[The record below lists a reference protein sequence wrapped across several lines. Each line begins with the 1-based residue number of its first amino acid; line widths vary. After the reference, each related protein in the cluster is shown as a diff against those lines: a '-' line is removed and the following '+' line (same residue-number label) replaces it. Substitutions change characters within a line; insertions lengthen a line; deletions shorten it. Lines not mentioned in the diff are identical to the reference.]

1 MLLKMRRESIAAAA
15 IAMVCVAAPMRAQS
29 ATVPLPTYR
38 ARVLGVFNAQTG
50 DPIEGAS
57 VTDILSGT
65 SALTTV
71 TGTVSL
77 AFLPDSGSMIRIQ
90 KIGYKP
96 AMAMV
101 AISPRDT
108 VPITVLLNPTTTTLP
123 AVVTSDSSPHYI
135 SPGLRA
141 FEERRKAGFGLF
153 LTEAELRK
161 NDNRAVSNVIRT
173 MGVNVACGGRPIRCF
188 AASSRT
194 GGVGCMLDV
203 YLDGIV
209 VNKDDRDLERMR
221 TDQFGGIEAY
231 MGGATIPPLY
241 NKTGSACGVL
251 LFWTRER

>member
-1 MLLKMRRESIAAAA
+1 MKAWREGIAAAA
-15 IAMVCVAAPMRAQS
+15 IALVCAATPMRAQS
-29 ATVPLPTYR
+29 PVIPLAPYR
-38 ARVLGVFNAQTG
+38 ARILGVFNAQTG

-65 SALTTV
+65 SALTTI

-77 AFLPDSGSMIRIQ
+77 AFLPDSGSIVRVQ

-96 AMAMV
+96 ATAMV
-101 AISPRDT
+101 AISPKDT
-108 VPITVLLNPTTTTLP
+108 VPITVLLSPSTTTLP
-123 AVVTSDSSPHYI
+123 AVVTNDSSPHYI

-153 LTEAELRK
+153 MTEAELRK

-194 GGVGCMLDV
+194 GGVSCILDV
-203 YLDGIV
+203 YLDGIM
-209 VNKDDRDLERMR
+209 VNKDDRDLEKMR
-221 TDQFGGIEAY
+221 TDQFAGIEAY
-231 MGGATIPPLY
+231 TGAATIPPLY